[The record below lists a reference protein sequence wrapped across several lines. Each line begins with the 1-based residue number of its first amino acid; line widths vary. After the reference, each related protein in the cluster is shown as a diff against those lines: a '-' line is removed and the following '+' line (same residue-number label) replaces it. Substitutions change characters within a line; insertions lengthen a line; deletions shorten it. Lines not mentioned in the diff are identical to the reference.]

1 MRAPRAVGAGAR
13 ACAGEGGPQW
23 RGGCASTGV
32 NAHRRAAAAARRRR
46 PARRPRAP
54 AIENRGRPCGPDR
67 RALPQARAS
76 SAPSASRPLAA
87 RGNRTPPHSRRVHRG
102 RHRPISRPPRT
113 SARTPRR
120 ARRSLPGVGQWRL
133 RVVAGDRR
141 ARRAVARRDEAGR
154 GLRCAGGGC
163 GGCGGF
169 GGREGRVGVDGHD
182 VVGRRDG
189 DRDNRE
195 REQKR
200 GGTFTLRCSTEA
212 PKGPKK
218 PEKPCLAGLGLWITQ
233 GWQSTFNLTQTSPKF
248 RADFGINSSI
258 PRPNPVRR
266 SFKAP
271 R

>member
-87 RGNRTPPHSRRVHRG
+87 RGNCTPPHSRRVHRG

-120 ARRSLPGVGQWRL
+120 ARRPHAGAVRAAHFQASGNGDCASSRAIGVLGAPSPG
-133 RVVAGDRR
+133 AM
-141 ARRAVARRDEAGR
+141 RRAVGSDAPAADAADAAGSVVAKGCRCRRS
-154 GLRCAGGGC
+154 
-163 GGCGGF
+163 
-169 GGREGRVGVDGHD
+169 
-182 VVGRRDG
+182 
-189 DRDNRE
+189 
-195 REQKR
+195 
-200 GGTFTLRCSTEA
+200 RCS
-212 PKGPKK
+212 
-218 PEKPCLAGLGLWITQ
+218 
-233 GWQSTFNLTQTSPKF
+233 
-248 RADFGINSSI
+248 RSS
-258 PRPNPVRR
+258 RRR
-266 SFKAP
+266 SRQSRARAEACGVACFE
-271 R
+271 